1 MLPQP
6 LLPTEAS
13 LHTPV
18 EKPMVSVRT
27 VVRAERVL
35 GVVLWLGLL
44 IVLLRFA
51 VH

>member
-1 MLPQP
+1 
-6 LLPTEAS
+6 
-13 LHTPV
+13 
-18 EKPMVSVRT
+18 MVSVRT
-27 VVRAERVL
+27 AVRAERVL

>member
-1 MLPQP
+1 
-6 LLPTEAS
+6 
-13 LHTPV
+13 
-18 EKPMVSVRT
+18 MVSVRT

>member
-1 MLPQP
+1 
-6 LLPTEAS
+6 
-13 LHTPV
+13 
-18 EKPMVSVRT
+18 MVSVRT
-27 VVRAERVL
+27 VVRAERIL

>member
-1 MLPQP
+1 MLPDR
-6 LLPTEAS
+6 LLPSARG
-13 LHTPV
+13 LQAPV
-18 EKPMVSVRT
+18 EKPMASLRNVL
-27 VVRAERVL
+27 RAERVL